1 MAFYKVHRF
10 RSLAQCLSKSSSAW
24 YHATA
29 ATATAPLES
38 TDLYARNFRL
48 YTKSHLASLFARYAP
63 SLDPVAYLAAAQV
76 FPMRANNY
84 VVEDLIDW
92 YVERLF
98 LYVRNCNIATVC
110 GSCASH

>member
-1 MAFYKVHRF
+1 MAFHKIHRF
-10 RSLAQCLSKSSSAW
+10 RSLAQCLPKSNSAW

-38 TDLYARNFRL
+38 TDLHTRNFRL
-48 YTKSHLASLFARYAP
+48 YTKSHVASLFARYAP

-84 VVEDLIDW
+84 VVEDLVDW
-92 YVERLF
+92 YVESLSSI
-98 LYVRNCNIATVC
+98 L
-110 GSCASH
+110 

>member
-1 MAFYKVHRF
+1 MAFYKISRC
-10 RSLAQCLSKSSSAW
+10 RNLSQGLPKINSAW

-29 ATATAPLES
+29 TTATAPLECA
-38 TDLYARNFRL
+38 DLHARNFRL
-48 YTKSHLASLFARYAP
+48 YTKSHVASLFARYAP

-92 YVERLF
+92 YVETPF
-98 LYVRNCNIATVC
+98 LCIIRRNIASV
-110 GSCASH
+110 CASIS

>member
-1 MAFYKVHRF
+1 MAFNKIQRF
-10 RSLAQCLSKSSSAW
+10 RTLAQYLPKAKSAW

-92 YVERLF
+92 YVEWLF
-98 LYVRNCNIATVC
+98 LYIRKCNITSVY
-110 GSCASH
+110 GSWGSS

>member
-1 MAFYKVHRF
+1 MAFNKLHRF
-10 RSLAQCLSKSSSAW
+10 RTVAKYLPRLQSAW

-38 TDLYARNFRL
+38 TDLYSRNFRL

-92 YVERLF
+92 YVEIHF
-98 LYVRNCNIATVC
+98 LDIRKGSIASL
-110 GSCASH
+110 GRS

>member
-10 RSLAQCLSKSSSAW
+10 RRIAQCLPRSSSAW

-29 ATATAPLES
+29 TTATAPLES

-48 YTKSHLASLFARYAP
+48 YTKSHLASLFTRYAP

-92 YVERLF
+92 YVGHLF
-98 LYVRNCNIATVC
+98 LCIRKCNITSVC
-110 GSCASH
+110 GS

>member
-1 MAFYKVHRF
+1 MAFYKIHRF
-10 RSLAQCLSKSSSAW
+10 RSLAQYLPKSNSAW

-48 YTKSHLASLFARYAP
+48 YTKSHVASLFARYAP

-98 LYVRNCNIATVC
+98 LYIMRSDTASVC
-110 GSCASH
+110 GS